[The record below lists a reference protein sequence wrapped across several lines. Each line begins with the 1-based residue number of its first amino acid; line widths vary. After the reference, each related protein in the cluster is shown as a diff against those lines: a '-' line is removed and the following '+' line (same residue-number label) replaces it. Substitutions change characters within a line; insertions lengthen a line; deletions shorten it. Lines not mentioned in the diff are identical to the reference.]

1 MSKYEYGFLHIII
14 DTLSLPENNNTI
26 DEMQENIEKLNKL
39 EKVINDCKFSDEKKS
54 NLLKYLKEG
63 RDKLEVLVPQ

>member
-14 DTLSLPENNNTI
+14 DTLSLIENNSTI
-26 DEMQENIEKLNKL
+26 EEMQENIEKLNKL
-39 EKVINDCKFSDEKKS
+39 EKVINNCKFSEEKEL

-63 RDKLEVLVPQ
+63 RDKLEILVP

>member
-14 DTLSLPENNNTI
+14 DTLSLIENNSTI
-26 DEMQENIEKLNKL
+26 EEMQENIEKLNKL
-39 EKVINDCKFSDEKKS
+39 EKVIDNCKFSEEKEL

-63 RDKLEVLVPQ
+63 RDKLEILVP